1 MWSIPAED
9 LFREMEGHFQRN
21 LSSLVRKH
29 FGSYA
34 HGGLEGKIKCD
45 EFHYC
50 FILSFPLSDTWSLVV
65 LSSTI
70 SILAPNLRMSG

>member
-1 MWSIPAED
+1 MWNSPAED
-9 LFREMEGHFQRN
+9 LFREMENHFQRN

-45 EFHYC
+45 EFYY
-50 FILSFPLSDTWSLVV
+50 
-65 LSSTI
+65 
-70 SILAPNLRMSG
+70 